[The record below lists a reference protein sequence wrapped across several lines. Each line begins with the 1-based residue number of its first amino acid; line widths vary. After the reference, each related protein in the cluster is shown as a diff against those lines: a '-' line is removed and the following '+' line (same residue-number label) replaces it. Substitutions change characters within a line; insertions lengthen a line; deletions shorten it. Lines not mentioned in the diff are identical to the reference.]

1 MNEETPYSPLVE
13 RIRGAV
19 AKKLNRAVTE
29 VSHEVMAE
37 YLGVSAMA
45 VSQWRRRGFS
55 AERVVELERLT
66 EIPRHEF
73 RPDLWDAPYEC
84 NCKGNGNGSKAA

>member
-1 MNEETPYSPLVE
+1 MNDKTPYSSLVE

-19 AKKLNRAVTE
+19 AEKTGKPVGS

-37 YLGVSAMA
+37 HLGVSAMA

-55 AERVVELERLT
+55 AERAVDLEERT
-66 EIPRHEF
+66 GIHRHEF
-73 RPDLWDAPYEC
+73 RPDLWEPPHEC
-84 NCKGNGNGSKAA
+84 ICSNGNGSKAA